1 MFGVLPKEN
10 KNRRP
15 RAGDNETKVRWRRR
29 ASEGRA
35 PPSPLLSSAFLHMLA
50 IAPATASGA
59 EGTGGDE
66 HSNTA
71 LGDSLTSW
79 GCQPIAKLKGTLL
92 EWSTVDEVSGRAR
105 NTKRK
110 QCLFCGFHFTG
121 GPFQIRC
128 HIDPAVVPRTIRA
141 CKPTAAWQERHVAVL
156 SLV

>member
-1 MFGVLPKEN
+1 MRQKSVG
-10 KNRRP
+10 
-15 RAGDNETKVRWRRR
+15 RWRGR

-35 PPSPLLSSAFLHMLA
+35 PPSPYFPPSLPMLA
-50 IAPATASGA
+50 IAPTTISGA

-66 HSNTA
+66 HGNTA

-92 EWSTVDEVSGRAR
+92 EWSTVDEVSGPAR

-121 GPFQIRC
+121 GLSLSPFFLVGTPNSAHQRADARISC
-128 HIDPAVVPRTIRA
+128 IDP
-141 CKPTAAWQERHVAVL
+141 
-156 SLV
+156 